1 MTVKLNLAVNDTII
15 HTDYFVEGFID
26 HVLSGIIEALEGTS
40 KIKDLDLSIDERQI
54 VINLNGDKV
63 PLNAFT
69 AKIIK
74 NTIIGMVSSLKEV
87 NNIQKLGIFLHK

>member
-1 MTVKLNLAVNDTII
+1 MTVKLNLIVNDTKI

-26 HVLSGIIEALEGTS
+26 HVVSGIIEALEGTD
-40 KIKDLDLSIDERQI
+40 KIKDLDLSISGSQTT
-54 VINLNGDKV
+54 INLNGNLV
-63 PLNAFT
+63 PLNVFT

-87 NNIQKLGIFLHK
+87 NDIKKLSIFLHK

>member
-40 KIKDLDLSIDERQI
+40 KINDLNLSIDEGQT
-54 VINLNGDKV
+54 VINLSGDKV

-87 NNIQKLGIFLHK
+87 NNIQKLSIFLHK